1 MLVPLYGDGE
11 VITYREAT
19 SDDLPTVCV
28 LGQEINAIHHAAW
41 PEVFAPSED
50 PARDEGLWREMIG
63 VADATTFVAQSAG
76 AVIGFANVLFVA
88 RDKNPLLQPISYARV
103 GSVGV
108 AEGHRGQ
115 GIGTELMRRVEAW
128 AAAKGA
134 KHVTLNVWAF
144 NRRAVEMYEE
154 LGYEVRSHSMGKRLS
169 SSVG

>member
-1 MLVPLYGDGE
+1 

-19 SDDLPTVCV
+19 SDDLHSVCV

-41 PEVFAPSED
+41 PEVFAPSGD
-50 PARDEGLWREMIG
+50 PTRDEGLWREMIG
-63 VADATTFVAQSAG
+63 APDATTFVAQIAD
-76 AVIGFANVLFVA
+76 AVIGFVNVMFVA

-115 GIGTELMRRVEAW
+115 GIGTELMRRAEEW

-134 KHVTLNVWAF
+134 KHLTLNVWAF
-144 NRRAVEMYEE
+144 NKRALEMYEE
-154 LGYEVRSHSMGKRLS
+154 LGYEVRSHSMGKRLGS
-169 SSVG
+169 SRS